1 MSDTLHPVFIVGA
14 GPGDPDLLTRKAER
28 ALRQAD
34 VVVYDR
40 LVSDEILDLLP
51 AGATRIFAGK
61 AARDHHMPQEEINQL
76 LVTLAKAGKK
86 VVRLKGGDPFV
97 FGRGS
102 EEAEEL
108 AMNGVPFEVVP
119 GVTASMGC
127 TSYAG
132 IPLTHRGLATGVK
145 IVTGHRKEGH
155 DLDLH
160 WPSLADPDSTLVI
173 YMGLTN
179 VDLITEK
186 LMEHGLPGDTPA
198 AAIQNGT
205 TAKQRTILTRL
216 SNLPACVQRA
226 NLKAP
231 TLLVIGQVVQ
241 LAKTLNWHHSVLE
254 CDDPDLHG

>member
-1 MSDTLHPVFIVGA
+1 MTDTLHPVFIVGA

-61 AARDHHMPQEEINQL
+61 AARNHHMPQQEINEL
-76 LVTLAKAGKK
+76 LVSLAKSGKR

-108 AMNGVPFEVVP
+108 AKDGVPFEVVP
-119 GVTASMGC
+119 GITASMGC
-127 TSYAG
+127 TAYAG
-132 IPLTHRGLATGVK
+132 IPLTHRGLATGFKV
-145 IVTGHRKEGH
+145 VTGHRKEGH
-155 DLDLH
+155 DLDLD
-160 WPSLADPDSTLVI
+160 WPTLADPNTTLVI

-179 VDLITEK
+179 VKLITEQ
-186 LMEHGLPGDTPA
+186 LIAHGLPADTPA

-205 TAKQRTILTRL
+205 TPRQRTILTRL
-216 SNLPACVQRA
+216 HGLPDCVEKAQ
-226 NLKAP
+226 LKAP

-241 LAKTLNWHHSVLE
+241 LAKTLNWHHVVLE
-254 CDDPDLHG
+254 CDDPNLND